1 MADARSQIFPEFR
14 DVVGPGMRFEEIK
27 PIGSGSFSVVWQM
40 KDNQSGR
47 LVVGKFMD
55 LSKMTEK
62 NRNFALN
69 EAHNAAKIVHPNV
82 VSFIERQDR
91 GDKLLLVFEFADAG
105 DLYAQVNARAPSR
118 FFKEAEIL
126 LIFTQM
132 CLALNQLH
140 RRKMLHRDIKTPN
153 IFLTTTGLIKLG
165 DFGFSREYDS
175 TVSGDVGSTFC
186 GTPYYLA
193 PELWNQAP
201 YSKKADMWSLGIVLY
216 ELMAL
221 RKPFSG
227 SSVRDLVANVMS
239 GRFDALPEHYSP
251 ALRQLCV
258 DLLNSDPRM
267 RPSIDQVFHCDVLRT
282 NGLLVLQK
290 NVPRLTTVPELTRQA
305 ILTDVEAVLMQ
316 SSAESDD

>member
-1 MADARSQIFPEFR
+1 MDKNSIFPEFR
-14 DVVGPGMRFEEIK
+14 DVVGPGLKYQEIK

-40 KDNQSGR
+40 KDTATGQI
-47 LVVGKFMD
+47 VVGKFMD
-55 LSKMTEK
+55 PSKMTEK

-69 EAHNAAKIVHPNV
+69 EAHNASKITHPNV
-82 VSFIERQDR
+82 IQFIERIDR
-91 GDKLLLVFEFADAG
+91 GDKLLLVFEYADAG
-105 DLYAQVNARAPSR
+105 DLYAQVNARAPHR
-118 FFKEAEIL
+118 HFKEAEIM
-126 LIFTQM
+126 LIFTQL

-153 IFLTTTGLIKLG
+153 VFLTTTGLIKLG

-227 SSVRDLVANVMS
+227 SSMRDLVSNVMT
-239 GRFDALPEHYSP
+239 GQFDPLPEIYTP
-251 ALRQLCV
+251 ELRQLCV
-258 DLLNSDPRM
+258 DLLSADPKR
-267 RPSIDQVFHCDVLRT
+267 RPSIDQVFNRDVLRVH
-282 NGLLVLQK
+282 GLQVLQR
-290 NVPRLTTVPELTRQA
+290 NVPRLTSVPEPTRA
-305 ILTDVEAVLMQ
+305 AMVSDVEAVLMQ
-316 SSAESDD
+316 SAAPDED